1 MRKTVQI
8 VLMTLL
14 CLFTTQSQAQNEP
27 CGTDRMMQYYRSLD
41 NNQFDA

>member
-14 CLFTTQSQAQNEP
+14 CLFATQSQAQIEP
-27 CGTDRMMQYYRSLD
+27 CGTDRIMQYYRSLD
-41 NNQFDA
+41 SISDK